1 MESTINAVWGPFYSM
16 MGVLDYGQHMMH
28 YRASMDTRDASLA
41 GVVRGSTIGAP
52 DRSVLGNHGV
62 DHESFNVS

>member
-1 MESTINAVWGPFYSM
+1 MIKAVSGPFYSTT
-16 MGVLDYGQHMMH
+16 GVPDYGQHMMH

-62 DHESFNVS
+62 DHESFDVS